1 MAQEARLQLLSAYAS
16 IEVAEHVLGEVCSS
30 ATLDGEM
37 TYWVGMALREALAN
51 AIKHGNK
58 LSPDK
63 RVHVHMLVR
72 RGDELRLTVEDEGDG
87 FDPRVVPDPT
97 APENLLSVSG
107 RGLLYMRKFVDKVH
121 FSAGER
127 GGTRIELVKKWPR
140 GGMHEDQGS

>member
-1 MAQEARLQLLSAYAS
+1 
-16 IEVAEHVLGEVCSS
+16 
-30 ATLDGEM
+30 
-37 TYWVGMALREALAN
+37 VGMALREALAN